1 MGLLVEPLEHLWYCS
16 WHRDGVVEVPLAARS
31 DEVRAALEEVWHDLR
46 VFNQVNCALYADACT
61 WYVHS
66 SHLRS
71 FDLPGERQSTDAPR
85 LSNPGPD
92 NSHVEAEHFYLKH
105 CRAMPGA
112 VQIHLNAGKFM
123 IYRNLAWY
131 TGFYLPYQARATIHD
146 ILSHADGDS
155 LTERWRHA
163 QQQTRAA
170 FAASK
175 ENTR

>member
-1 MGLLVEPLEHLWYCS
+1 MGLLVEPLGHPWHCG

-46 VFNQVNCALYADACT
+46 VFNQVKCALYADACT
-61 WYVHS
+61 WYVPS
-66 SHLRS
+66 RHLRS
-71 FDLPGERQSTDAPR
+71 FDLPGERQSTGDPR
-85 LSNPGPD
+85 TSNSGPD
-92 NSHVEAEHFYLKH
+92 ISHVEAEHFYLEH

-123 IYRNLAWY
+123 IYRNLVWH

-146 ILSHADGDS
+146 ILSHANGDS

-175 ENTR
+175 EKTR